1 MEYVLT
7 AIAGLA
13 IIAIALLV
21 LAILVPWFVFRIST
35 YTRETRDLLKG
46 VKKDLHL
53 ANEHLAAMAND
64 LERLSDLEVLKARH
78 TVQSGD

>member
-1 MEYVLT
+1 MEDVLT

-64 LERLSDLEVLKARH
+64 LEHLSDLEVLKARR
-78 TVQSGD
+78 TDQAGD